1 MNVTF
6 LVGNGFDIGLGLKTR
21 YSDFYEEY
29 CKADKADSEIIT
41 KFKQT
46 LREWQNNKNKKIID
60 WSDFEFAFGQYAK
73 QFAPEDSRLYL
84 ECFEHFIE
92 SFNSYLEKE
101 VKKVYFVE
109 NKSVISDTML
119 KAIEGS
125 YYNICRED
133 RAIINKIYSQDKGV
147 KVFRF
152 VTFNYTKCIDKCVE
166 ILKNSIKDNSS
177 YKIKPT
183 LHIHGYI
190 EENMIV
196 GVNDGTQIDNIS
208 FSKDEAVIQE
218 MVKPTQNAES
228 RTGYDRALTQQINE
242 SDIICIYG
250 MSIGDTDKKWWTLIS
265 KWLSADD
272 KHIVIILSHQEEN
285 VIRFPHKQRKSRIS
299 IVQKLLSF
307 SKQSEPLKS
316 LIKERIY
323 VGFNNDIFKMD
334 LSIKKEDASEK
345 FDMLPYIADYGKSI
359 GQMFGGIENNSY
371 DLPKVNTIGS
381 GKGIAAIST
390 VKGIDIPSIVD
401 KPSTSSIIDFEQDDD
416 SIKSISKR
424 KPLTI
429 KL

>member
-1 MNVTF
+1 MD
-6 LVGNGFDIGLGLKTR
+6 LLKK
-21 YSDFYEEY
+21 EVP
-29 CKADKADSEIIT
+29 
-41 KFKQT
+41 KQT
-46 LREWQNNKNKKIID
+46 L
-60 WSDFEFAFGQYAK
+60 S
-73 QFAPEDSRLYL
+73 
-84 ECFEHFIE
+84 IE
-92 SFNSYLEKE
+92 AGP
-101 VKKVYFVE
+101 
-109 NKSVISDTML
+109 KSLT
-119 KAIEGS
+119 
-125 YYNICRED
+125 
-133 RAIINKIYSQDKGV
+133 
-147 KVFRF
+147 
-152 VTFNYTKCIDKCVE
+152 
-166 ILKNSIKDNSS
+166 
-177 YKIKPT
+177 
-183 LHIHGYI
+183 
-190 EENMIV
+190 
-196 GVNDGTQIDNIS
+196 
-208 FSKDEAVIQE
+208 
-218 MVKPTQNAES
+218 NAEKKYVVEALLQGNIELVKRNDAQS
-228 RTGYDRALTQQINE
+228 EEAYDRALTQQINE

>member
-1 MNVTF
+1 MSDSFDKTLRGKHFDEVFTEVTHTET
-6 LVGNGFDIGLGLKTR
+6 LGLKNPEQLR
-21 YSDFYEEY
+21 LFHLNVNNNAFSSDKLEQFLRRNIGLYVFSRAQIEEY
-29 CKADKADSEIIT
+29 NIEGDAYSVGMDALDIMKRNGNPGQKGTGNDLGEILLYVFLEQVLGAPKIMS
-41 KFKQT
+41 KVELQT
-46 LREWQNNKNKKIID
+46 
-60 WSDFEFAFGQYAK
+60 GAK
-73 QFAPEDSRLYL
+73 QYGSKCDGIHLLSL
-84 ECFEHFIE
+84 EQKFG
-92 SFNSYLEKE
+92 
-101 VKKVYFVE
+101 
-109 NKSVISDTML
+109 MP
-119 KAIEGS
+119 
-125 YYNICRED
+125 YY
-133 RAIINKIYSQDKGV
+133 
-147 KVFRF
+147 
-152 VTFNYTKCIDKCVE
+152 
-166 ILKNSIKDNSS
+166 
-177 YKIKPT
+177 
-183 LHIHGYI
+183 H
-190 EENMIV
+190 
-196 GVNDGTQIDNIS
+196 
-208 FSKDEAVIQE
+208 
-218 MVKPTQNAES
+218 KPTQNAES

>member
-1 MNVTF
+1 M
-6 LVGNGFDIGLGLKTR
+6 
-21 YSDFYEEY
+21 
-29 CKADKADSEIIT
+29 
-41 KFKQT
+41 
-46 LREWQNNKNKKIID
+46 
-60 WSDFEFAFGQYAK
+60 
-73 QFAPEDSRLYL
+73 
-84 ECFEHFIE
+84 
-92 SFNSYLEKE
+92 EKE

-109 NKSVISDTML
+109 NESVISDTML

-166 ILKNSIKDNSS
+166 ILKNFIKDNSS

-196 GVNDGTQIDNIS
+196 GVNDSTQIDNIS

-218 MVKPTQNAES
+218 M
-228 RTGYDRALTQQINE
+228 
-242 SDIICIYG
+242 
-250 MSIGDTDKKWWTLIS
+250 
-265 KWLSADD
+265 
-272 KHIVIILSHQEEN
+272 
-285 VIRFPHKQRKSRIS
+285 
-299 IVQKLLSF
+299 
-307 SKQSEPLKS
+307 
-316 LIKERIY
+316 
-323 VGFNNDIFKMD
+323 
-334 LSIKKEDASEK
+334 
-345 FDMLPYIADYGKSI
+345 PYIADYGKSI

>member
-1 MNVTF
+1 MEELAVLERIAQNPTIKQQE
-6 LVGNGFDIGLGLKTR
+6 LVNATGKSIAT
-21 YSDFYEEY
+21 
-29 CKADKADSEIIT
+29 
-41 KFKQT
+41 
-46 LREWQNNKNKKIID
+46 
-60 WSDFEFAFGQYAK
+60 
-73 QFAPEDSRLYL
+73 
-84 ECFEHFIE
+84 
-92 SFNSYLEKE
+92 
-101 VKKVYFVE
+101 VKRIM
-109 NKSVISDTML
+109 KSL
-119 KAIEGS
+119 
-125 YYNICRED
+125 
-133 RAIINKIYSQDKGV
+133 QD
-147 KVFRF
+147 
-152 VTFNYTKCIDKCVE
+152 
-166 ILKNSIKDNSS
+166 
-177 YKIKPT
+177 
-183 LHIHGYI
+183 
-190 EENMIV
+190 
-196 GVNDGTQIDNIS
+196 
-208 FSKDEAVIQE
+208 
-218 MVKPTQNAES
+218 
-228 RTGYDRALTQQINE
+228 
-242 SDIICIYG
+242 
-250 MSIGDTDKKWWTLIS
+250 
-265 KWLSADD
+265 
-272 KHIVIILSHQEEN
+272 IVIILSHQEEN